1 MEKRMVVGG
10 FTVAVML
17 GLQGCASIPGKSG
30 RAFFLFGSHGL
41 PFLVHWVRLF
51 FITLI
56 AWRWQV
62 GTGAA

>member
-1 MEKRMVVGG
+1 
-10 FTVAVML
+10 ML
-17 GLQGCASIPGKSG
+17 QFLLAQFLPLPGKSG

-51 FITLI
+51 VITLI